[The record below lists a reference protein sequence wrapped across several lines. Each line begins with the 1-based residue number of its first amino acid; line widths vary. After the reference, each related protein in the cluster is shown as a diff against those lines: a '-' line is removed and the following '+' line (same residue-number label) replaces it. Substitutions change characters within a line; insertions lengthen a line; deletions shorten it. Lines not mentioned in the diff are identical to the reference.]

1 MGELLLMPPFVLGL
15 LFIGATFHCGWN
27 LLVKRASEKQ
37 VFIWSA
43 LAFGSLCFSPLLF
56 FNALFPPFIWLFVLA
71 SAAVETTYYV
81 ILARAYEHGD
91 FSLVYPLARGT
102 APALLAVWAMLFL
115 GDRPGLIG
123 LVGIAVIICGL
134 ALVGGKSWW
143 QLRKTASVTTS
154 AVALALSV
162 ACCISVYSAI
172 DAAAVHHVNPLPFT
186 VAVLGVSAILFTP
199 FIFLYY
205 GYQKVTIE
213 WRVHWRSL
221 IFAGLFMLLSYMLA
235 LKSYS
240 LAHISYVGAIRE
252 MSIVF
257 AAFIGWR
264 WLGEDFGVIRVVGA
278 VLIFVGILVIAVAG

>member
-1 MGELLLMPPFVLGL
+1 MPPFVLGL
-15 LFIGATFHCGWN
+15 LFIGAIFHCGWN

-56 FNALFPPFIWLFVLA
+56 FNAPFPPYIWLYVLA
-71 SAAVETTYYV
+71 SSIVETTYYV
-81 ILARAYEHGD
+81 ILTRAYDHGD
-91 FSLVYPLARGT
+91 FSLVYPVARGT
-102 APALLAVWAMLFL
+102 APALIAVWAILFL
-115 GDRPGLIG
+115 GDRPGLFG
-123 LVGIAVIICGL
+123 LIGIAVIICGL

-143 QLRKTASVTTS
+143 ELRKTTSVTTS
-154 AVALALSV
+154 AIVLALSV

-186 VAVLGVSAILFTP
+186 VAVLGGSVILYAP
-199 FIFLYY
+199 FIFLRY
-205 GYQKVTIE
+205 GSRKVVLE
-213 WRVHWRSL
+213 WRVHWRGL
-221 IFAGLFMLLSYMLA
+221 IFAGFFTLLSYMLA
-235 LKSYS
+235 LTSYS

-264 WLGEDFGVIRVVGA
+264 FLGEDFGLLRIIGA
-278 VLIFVGILVIAVAG
+278 IFIFAGILVIAIAG